1 MNFFA
6 QLTSIGVLLMDKSSL
21 DDAQSNSSP
30 SGIAGKEYNK
40 LGYSIYLFIS
50 DDKLECRCSYVPHE
64 QGSMM
69 TCDELRGYL
78 AQAGVK
84 EGVDEAA
91 LNDFAINAAAGRSQ
105 TMVLLASGRAPIAG
119 KDGWLSYV
127 VQSSVIVHNTDDDDK
142 ASIDMHNV
150 QTFIN
155 VLPGVEIGRIIP
167 PEPGIPGRSV
177 TGLNIPPKPGKP
189 LNLKIGKNIRTDEDG
204 ALLIADA
211 AGRVCVSSG
220 EISVEEEFIVSGD
233 VNFRVGSIVF
243 NGVVEVRGDVLDG
256 FNITATKGIRVT
268 GNIGLCHIVSDG
280 DLSFCGMDG
289 QDKGSI
295 VCGGSIRAQFI
306 HNCVVESVGDV
317 IAEVEIHSSN
327 IRSLGRIVVNQGA
340 ISGGS
345 YTALCGIEAK
355 KIGSPAS
362 VHTILSVGVDY
373 HDAEELER
381 LFAELEKNNNQIKQ
395 AKSLQEI
402 EELRT
407 AKASLADAIMAI
419 RTKADM
425 RANPKVNVKGV
436 LYDNTLLTIG
446 TLNEEI
452 KEQLDGP
459 ISVIENTIE
468 GGLRFLSMT
477 SLDVKASDIELAFIR
492 EQKR

>member
-1 MNFFA
+1 
-6 QLTSIGVLLMDKSSL
+6 MDKGSL
-21 DDAQSNSSP
+21 DNDQSNSKP
-30 SGIAGKEYNK
+30 SGIAGKEYKK

-50 DDKLECRCSYVPHE
+50 DDKLECRASYVPKE

-78 AQAGVK
+78 AQASVK

-91 LNDFAINAAAGRSQ
+91 LNEFAINAAAGRSQ
-105 TMVLLASGRAPIAG
+105 TMALLATGLAPIAG
-119 KDGWLSYV
+119 KDGWLSYT
-127 VQSSVIVHNTDDDDK
+127 VQSSVIVHNTEDDDNDDK
-142 ASIDMHNV
+142 SRIDMHNV

-167 PEPGIPGRSV
+167 PEPGRPGRSV
-177 TGLNIPPKPGKP
+177 TGLNIPPKPGKQ
-189 LNLKIGKNIRTDEDG
+189 LNLKIGKNIRADEDG

-268 GNIGLCHIVSDG
+268 GNIGLSHIVSDG

-289 QDKGSI
+289 QDKGII

-306 HNCVVESVGDV
+306 HNCVVEAVGDV
-317 IAEVEIHSSN
+317 IAEVEIHSST

-345 YTALCGIEAK
+345 YTALGGIEAK

-381 LFAELEKNNNQIKQ
+381 LFAELEKNNKQIKQ
-395 AKSLQEI
+395 ATSLQEI

-419 RTKADM
+419 RSKADM

-436 LYDNTLLTIG
+436 LYDNTLLTVG
-446 TLNEEI
+446 ALNEEI